1 MPMPTTTEAHP
12 ARSVLRSA
20 LKELH
25 ALDREHRK
33 ETAQLRQRVE
43 SAREDVRKTR
53 EYSESAGEKLGDVE
67 DSYEEHR
74 KAAVEAAER
83 WIATDDSEALED
95 FRFHHREMQTL
106 SALSNILT
114 GESRMDGNPNRGAD
128 RTRFRELRTE
138 LRDREGAH
146 ETERLNIL
154 SEALAEAFRRS
165 DGRLKWREE
174 TTEVLDCTVP
184 EDCAPV
190 IRDVLV
196 GEIPDEEIRGALQW
210 AHRIV
215 TKEGEGDE

>member
-1 MPMPTTTEAHP
+1 MEATTEAHP

-33 ETAQLRQRVE
+33 ETAALRQRVE
-43 SAREDVRKTR
+43 SAREDVRKTQA
-53 EYSESAGEKLGDVE
+53 YSDAAGEKLQDVGDR
-67 DSYEEHR
+67 YEEHR
-74 KAAVEAAER
+74 QAAIEAAER
-83 WIATDDSEALED
+83 WIATDEDEALEA
-95 FRFHHREMQTL
+95 FRFHHSEMNTL
-106 SALSNILT
+106 SALRNILLGEAGT
-114 GESRMDGNPNRGAD
+114 GSQPSGGEDQVQ
-128 RTRFRELRTE
+128 FRELRKE
-138 LRDREGAH
+138 LRQKEGAH
-146 ETERLNIL
+146 ETDRLNVL

-210 AHRIV
+210 AHRII
-215 TKEGEGDE
+215 TKEGDDE

>member
-1 MPMPTTTEAHP
+1 MEATTEAHP

-25 ALDREHRK
+25 DLDREHRK

-43 SAREDVRKTR
+43 KAREEMRGSKQ
-53 EYSESAGEKLGDVE
+53 YSESAGDKLGEVADA
-67 DSYEEHR
+67 YEEHR
-74 KAAVEAAER
+74 QAAIDAAKR
-83 WIATDDSEALED
+83 WIATDEDEALED

-114 GESRMDGNPNRGAD
+114 GESRMDGNPSRGSD
-128 RTRFRELRTE
+128 RARYRELRRE
-138 LRDREGAH
+138 LRQKEGAH

-154 SEALAEAFRRS
+154 SEALATAFRRS

-174 TTEVLDCTVP
+174 TTDVLGCTVP

-196 GEIPDEEIRGALQW
+196 GEIEKEEIRGALTW
-210 AHRIV
+210 AHKIV
-215 TKEGEGDE
+215 TKEGDDE